1 MSVSMARTVTIARTV
16 MMAMTVFALD
26 PAAKLI

>member
-1 MSVSMARTVTIARTV
+1 MSVLMASTVTIARTV

-26 PAAKLI
+26 SAAKLI